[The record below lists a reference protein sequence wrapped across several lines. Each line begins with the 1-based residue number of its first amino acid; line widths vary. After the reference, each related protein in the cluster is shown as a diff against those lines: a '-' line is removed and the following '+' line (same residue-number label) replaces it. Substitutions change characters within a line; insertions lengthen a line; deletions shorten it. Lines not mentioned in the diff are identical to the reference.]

1 MRSFIFKPKTK
12 SIMRQLRLLVI
23 ALLLSSVAFAQ
34 TRQLKGTVK
43 DTKTGSPLPGVTVLV
58 KGKNIAAV
66 SGGDGSFTL
75 NAPVGPFT
83 LQVSLVG
90 YGTKTTQI
98 TAEQSTLDV
107 TMDESSTQLG
117 ELVVTALGI
126 TKDAGKVGY
135 SVAKVDG
142 SVMTQAR
149 ETNVALSLGGR
160 VAGLNV
166 HGSSGGPGSSAR
178 ILLRGMPS
186 MNSAGSPLFV
196 INGVPMDNSQRGA
209 AGEWGGADAGDGI
222 GNINPDDIESM
233 TVLKGQAASAL
244 YGARAANGVIQI
256 TTKTGKKGAYT
267 VEYNMNYS
275 IDKAL
280 DFTDYQ
286 YVYGQGVN
294 GTKPNNATDARG
306 SARFAFGGKMDGS
319 QFTQFDGKQYAYS
332 PYRDNIANFYRT
344 GPTFTNTVA
353 VSGGTEKGTF
363 RLSASNLDNQ
373 SIVRNSGL
381 IRKTLNLNADQ
392 KFGDKFSV
400 KVLVNYVD
408 EQQQNKPQLSDGP
421 QNVNNGLFLAP
432 NINEDILKPG
442 YDPLTGREIVFS
454 DDNYVTNPWFV
465 VNKYVN
471 NISRKRLVTA
481 VTGRYELTSWL
492 YTQGRIGY
500 DLSNDRTL
508 KVEPSGSDYTFGS
521 AFPGKSG
528 GINQQTS
535 QTYQLNGDLFLGTNL
550 KLNEDFHLDAIVGAN
565 ILKNGFDK
573 VTVSGGPFIIDGF
586 NAIKNVYSFGRDYEY
601 NKRES
606 HSGYYTVDLSYK
618 NFLTVNTTGRYDAFS
633 TLAGVGIPK
642 SQVGIFTPSVS
653 ASFVFSELT
662 HIPKMSYGKLRAS
675 YAQTSGEPGIA
686 YQTSIYYSL
695 EGTVNGYP
703 LGKFNNSLPS
713 GLLKP
718 FRVKEIEVGTELKF
732 FDNRLGFDISYFD
745 RKTRNEIINS
755 SFSLATGYSTGYVPT
770 GATQNRG
777 LEVMVTGTPVQTKDF
792 GWNVS
797 FNLTSV
803 TNKILETDVKGLTL
817 TQGTY
822 RASPG
827 NGTTAFVKGLPGP
840 QIQAYDYAYTAK
852 GEMIIDSSG
861 IPVRGKLKNMG
872 SVLPT
877 LYGGLTNDFSY
888 KAFNLSFLIDYNYG
902 NKILSATQ
910 AYTILRG
917 LDKSTLVGREN
928 NGTDGIIKGVFPD
941 GSANTTAAAPRD
953 YYKAVATNITS
964 SSVQNGDYI
973 KLRQVT
979 LGYTVPEKVFASM
992 PLIRSAQISL
1002 VGRNL
1007 WTIMKK
1013 TDNIDPEAGFST
1025 LVKYAGIEGTG
1036 VPSTRT
1042 YGVNVN
1048 IKFK

>member
-1 MRSFIFKPKTK
+1 
-12 SIMRQLRLLVI
+12 MRQLRLLVI

-43 DTKTGSPLPGVTVLV
+43 DTKTSAPLPGVTVLV

-90 YGTKTTQI
+90 YGTKTTQV
-98 TAEQSTLDV
+98 TAEQSTLDL

-196 INGVPMDNSQRGA
+196 INGVPMDNTQRGA

-256 TTKTGKKGAYT
+256 TTKSGKKGAVT
-267 VEYNMNYS
+267 VEYNMNYAL
-275 IDKAL
+275 DKAINY
-280 DFTDYQ
+280 TDYQ
-286 YVYGQGVN
+286 YEYGQGQN
-294 GTKPNNATDARG
+294 GSKPNNAADAQG
-306 SARFAFGGKMDGS
+306 STRFAFGGKMDGS

-332 PYRDNIANFYRT
+332 PYRDNIAKFYRT
-344 GPTFTNTVA
+344 GPSFTNTVA
-353 VSGGTEKGTF
+353 VSGGTDKSSF

-392 KFGDKFSV
+392 KIGDKLSF

-421 QNVNNGLFLAP
+421 LNVNNGLFLAP
-432 NINEDILKPG
+432 NINEEILNPG
-442 YDPLTGREIVFS
+442 YNPVTGREIVFS

-471 NISRKRLVTA
+471 NISRKRFVSAVTA
-481 VTGRYELTSWL
+481 RYELTSWL

-508 KVEPSGSDYTFGS
+508 KVEPSGTDYTFGS
-521 AFPGKSG
+521 AFPGHSG
-528 GINQQTS
+528 SINQQTS

-573 VTVSGGPFIIDGF
+573 VTVSGGPFIIDNF
-586 NAIKNVYSFGRDYEY
+586 NALKNVYNFGRDYEY

-618 NFLTVNTTGRYDAFS
+618 NFLTLNTTGRFDAFS
-633 TLAGVGIPK
+633 TLAGLGIPK
-642 SQVGIFTPSVS
+642 SQTGIFTPSVS
-653 ASFVFSELT
+653 ASFVFSEVA
-662 HIPKMSYGKLRAS
+662 HIPKLNYGKLRAS
-675 YAQTSGEPGIA
+675 YAQTSGEPGFA
-686 YQTSIYYSL
+686 YKTYSYYAI

-703 LGKFNNSLPS
+703 LAKFDNTLPS

-718 FRVKEIEVGTELKF
+718 FRVKEIEIGTELKF
-732 FDNRLGFDISYFD
+732 FDNRLGFDISYFN
-745 RKTRNEIINS
+745 RKTRNEIMKATFS
-755 SFSLATGYSTGYVPT
+755 SATGYTGGYVPT
-770 GATQNRG
+770 GSTQNNG
-777 LEVMVTGTPVQTKDF
+777 LEVLVTGAPIQSKNF
-792 GWNVS
+792 GWNVT

-803 TNKILETDVKGLTL
+803 KNEILHTDENNLTIS
-817 TQGTY
+817 QGTY
-822 RASPG
+822 RAAPG
-827 NGTTAFVKGLPGP
+827 SGTTAFVKGLAGP
-840 QIQAYDYAYTAK
+840 QIQAYDYAYTDK
-852 GEMIIDSSG
+852 GEMIVDASG
-861 IPVRGKLKNMG
+861 LPVRGKLKNMG
-872 SVLPT
+872 TVLPT

-902 NKILSATQ
+902 NKILSATE
-910 AYTILRG
+910 AYTIYRG
-917 LDKSTLVGREN
+917 LNKSTLEGRET
-928 NGTDGIIKGVFPD
+928 NGVTKGVLAD
-941 GSANTTAAAPRD
+941 GTVNTVAAAPKA
-953 YYKAVATNITS
+953 YYQQVATGITS
-964 SSVQNGDYI
+964 TSVVSGDYI

-979 LGYTVPEKVFASM
+979 LGYTVPEKVFAGM
-992 PLIRSAQISL
+992 PLIRSAMVSL

-1013 TDNIDPEAGFST
+1013 SGNIDPEAGFST
-1025 LVKYAGIEGTG
+1025 LVQYAGIEGTG